1 MGAEIEA
8 RDYRGRT
15 PLLLAAELGNDNNL
29 NNPSYFFGQCYL
41 PSSLLVTPPK

>member
-29 NNPSYFFGQCYL
+29 NNFVIFLRSVL
-41 PSSLLVTPPK
+41 PTFKFTGYSS